1 MFFCL
6 IRDEII
12 LQLTERHAIAF
23 RDHLSR
29 LFALLWNNPCRFLI
43 IIVLNIISNP
53 HIVFSLCARVV
64 WCDIC
69 AEFTNL
75 VTGDPSSSCEMI
87 ILRKN
92 SHGEIMSLYGNI
104 YDRFKEKKSQI
115 PIQKIPQ
122 LTSTVRCFLSDRL
135 LR

>member
-1 MFFCL
+1 
-6 IRDEII
+6 
-12 LQLTERHAIAF
+12 
-23 RDHLSR
+23 
-29 LFALLWNNPCRFLI
+29 
-43 IIVLNIISNP
+43 
-53 HIVFSLCARVV
+53 
-64 WCDIC
+64 
-69 AEFTNL
+69 
-75 VTGDPSSSCEMI
+75 MI

-135 LR
+135 LRWKEPILARAFLMYV